1 LIQHSLTPAKVQRT
15 FAIFCS
21 FSLEE
26 KEPKRI
32 ASLEILPGI
41 PEKNRPKTN
50 EVANTASV
58 ALAEWFS

>member
-1 LIQHSLTPAKVQRT
+1 MAASGH
-15 FAIFCS
+15 FFCS

-32 ASLEILPGI
+32 VAIEILPGI

-50 EVANTASV
+50 EVASTLIIC
-58 ALAEWFS
+58 LAEWFS